1 LRATA
6 INPFASQRLVMLVSG
21 ENGADLERL
30 RQLIEEGEVR
40 PIVERTFPLAE
51 AATAMR
57 HLAAGEARGKLV
69 ILPGQA

>member
-1 LRATA
+1 
-6 INPFASQRLVMLVSG
+6 MLISS

-30 RQLIEEGEVR
+30 RRLIEEGAVR

-57 HLAAGEARGKLV
+57 HLAAGETRGKLV
-69 ILPGQA
+69 IVPGQA